1 VSEKNKELLSRI
13 LLGGFLMS
21 IGLTFSYNLLFDEF
35 LYGDKII
42 TTTRY
47 QGEIF
52 RDYGTYDIGYVI
64 RDVVYFIIGIPF
76 LYVGYTV
83 LFHGNNDKKMEKM
96 ENLFD
101 RISQFLK

>member
-1 VSEKNKELLSRI
+1 VSEKNKELVFRI
-13 LLGGFLMS
+13 FIGGFFMS

-35 LYGDKII
+35 SFGDKII

-52 RDYGTYDIGYVI
+52 RDYGTYNIGYII

-83 LFHGNNDKKMEKM
+83 LIHGNDTEEKIG
-96 ENLFD
+96 NLFD